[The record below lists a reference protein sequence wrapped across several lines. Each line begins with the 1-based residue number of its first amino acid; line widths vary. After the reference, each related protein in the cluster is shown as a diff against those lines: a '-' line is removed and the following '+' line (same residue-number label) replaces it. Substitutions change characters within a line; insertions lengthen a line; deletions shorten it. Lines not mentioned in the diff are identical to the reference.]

1 MKVFYK
7 SLCVVILFFAGFFIS
22 LQTNTKNVPHNFQP
36 YLYAI
41 EHGTTQQKYRAVQ
54 KIYKLRVY
62 SRPFVEEMASI
73 LYDAKDP
80 LIKSLLL
87 DTLAYCNYNNR
98 KLYSFLNDEHG
109 DVRASAIKALAN
121 SRDVSWRIFDLAMK
135 DHDPFVRCTAT
146 SYLTQINIDESLCIR
161 ALLKRC
167 SDEDDE
173 VRCIA
178 IEALCNYAQHDEI
191 AQKLKFIAVNDNG
204 RARYVAIKA
213 LGHFPAHISFII
225 QFLRYSDTRNYA
237 LQGLATASD
246 LSEDSAAA
254 VYREL
259 KNSEY
264 IARIIMLN
272 ATPNHYL
279 LQVFIKSI
287 NCAQLNSE
295 VMKVLQCEKRYS
307 LLYIENLLED
317 ARGASP
323 CLEYIQQKLQ

>member
-1 MKVFYK
+1 MSAFSKT
-7 SLCVVILFFAGFFIS
+7 LCIIALFFIGFFVS
-22 LQTNTKNVPHNFQP
+22 LQTNAKKVLHDFKP

-41 EHGTTQQKYRAVQ
+41 EHGTTREKYRAVQ
-54 KIYKLRVY
+54 KIYKLRMY
-62 SRPFVEEMASI
+62 AQPFVEEMAFI
-73 LYDAKDP
+73 LYEAKDP
-80 LIKSLLL
+80 LIKSFLL

-109 DVRASAIKALAN
+109 DVRASAINILVN
-121 SRDVSWRIFDLAMK
+121 SRDVSWRIYDLAMQ
-135 DHDPFVRCTAT
+135 DHDPFVRRTAT
-146 SYLTQINIDESLCIR
+146 SCLTRIGIDENLCTR
-161 ALLKRC
+161 ALLKKC

-178 IEALCNYAQHDEI
+178 IEALCEYTQRGEI
-191 AQKLKFIAVNDNG
+191 AQQLKFVAMNDSG

-213 LGHFPAHISFII
+213 LGHFPQSVPFII
-225 QFLRYSDTRNYA
+225 SFLRYSDTRSYA
-237 LQGLATASD
+237 LEGLAIASEF
-246 LSEDSAAA
+246 SKESALV

-259 KNSEY
+259 NNSDY
-264 IARIIMLN
+264 IAQIIMLN

-287 NCAQLNSE
+287 NCAQLDNK

-307 LLYIENLLED
+307 LLYIKNLLKD
-317 ARGASP
+317 ARSVSP